1 MQREIYGLNDAEIW
15 AKWSRLQQQ
24 QLAGEELGSGAMRPR
39 AGNPLEF
46 AAGATDG
53 KRVQSREPAT
63 FVEQLYTLTESYI
76 AQQRRLAGGKSA
88 LAEWTALVVVAAFV
102 GILQRSQLPDGYE
115 KLPTIYVLVLTLF
128 SLFVAL
134 PSVRTFAF
142 DTSSFWRESAAGV
155 SPTAFY
161 CSRTLADL
169 PSLSMR
175 ALVFGT
181 VFWSASF
188 YNGSLSL
195 LVGILFNVMLCASGA
210 PRRAP
215 GRAEGEARQSARP
228 RPDAHHA
235 GGARRAAL
243 TRARAWPRACGR
255 LPSHPRHPPPPFPI
269 RAGLAYVIAI
279 TVPPSLAV
287 TVCGVLICCLCGFFA
302 GIVPTMAEAGPAMRF
317 ALELSYGRWATQ
329 CLASSDFLNIPN
341 ALYAEQGRMLVA
353 MFAWPSPAD
362 LAKNGAGPC
371 SKPFGVLITLGVV
384 LRIVGCLAINF
395 CHRGHQCKPPLCMP
409 AFKAPR
415 GRRPVVKNLQRSR
428 VSRKPLLLGTAASR
442 VASSAMV

>member
-1 MQREIYGLNDAEIW
+1 
-15 AKWSRLQQQ
+15 
-24 QLAGEELGSGAMRPR
+24 
-39 AGNPLEF
+39 
-46 AAGATDG
+46 
-53 KRVQSREPAT
+53 
-63 FVEQLYTLTESYI
+63 
-76 AQQRRLAGGKSA
+76 
-88 LAEWTALVVVAAFV
+88 
-102 GILQRSQLPDGYE
+102 
-115 KLPTIYVLVLTLF
+115 
-128 SLFVAL
+128 
-134 PSVRTFAF
+134 
-142 DTSSFWRESAAGV
+142 
-155 SPTAFY
+155 
-161 CSRTLADL
+161 
-169 PSLSMR
+169 
-175 ALVFGT
+175 
-181 VFWSASF
+181 
-188 YNGSLSL
+188 
-195 LVGILFNVMLCASGA
+195 
-210 PRRAP
+210 
-215 GRAEGEARQSARP
+215 
-228 RPDAHHA
+228 
-235 GGARRAAL
+235 
-243 TRARAWPRACGR
+243 
-255 LPSHPRHPPPPFPI
+255 
-269 RAGLAYVIAI
+269 VIAI